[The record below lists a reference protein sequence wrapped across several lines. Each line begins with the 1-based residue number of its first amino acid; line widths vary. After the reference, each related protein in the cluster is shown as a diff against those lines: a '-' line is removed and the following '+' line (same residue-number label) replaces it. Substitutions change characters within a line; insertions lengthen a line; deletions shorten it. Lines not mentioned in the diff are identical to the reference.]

1 MGPVALLLLLWAAL
15 DRNPSRKWSGMAVAF
30 AMLLIFSGMA
40 QPVQYSDIHFH
51 MLSEKML
58 PEKDLEAVY
67 ANSIEQS
74 VAQER
79 PVLYYFHADWCTN
92 CEELKQRLER
102 QDIQEKLNGF
112 LLVSLDV
119 TEEGEYAKAS
129 EIFGLDVVPSLA
141 FASHEG
147 KLLPVILRG
156 TSFPE
161 SALLGVLDSLSQHS
175 SMD

>member
-1 MGPVALLLLLWAAL
+1 MGPVALLLLLWAVL
-15 DRNPSRKWSGMAVAF
+15 ERNPSRKWPGIAVAF
-30 AMLLIFSGMA
+30 AMLLIFSWMA
-40 QPVQYSDIHFH
+40 QPVQYSDIRFQL
-51 MLSEKML
+51 LS
-58 PEKDLEAVY
+58 EKDLEAVY

-74 VAQER
+74 VEQER

-102 QDIQEKLNGF
+102 QDIREKLNGF
-112 LLVSLDV
+112 LLVSMDV
-119 TEEGEYAKAS
+119 TEDTEYAKAS

-147 KLLPVILRG
+147 KLLPVLLRG